1 MVQRRNE
8 PVALNCPK
16 CKTRT
21 LLSASEVGPT
31 GRLVQ
36 CPRCRTTW
44 LARHF
49 DVDVY
54 GPAARHEPPPGPRQS
69 PIIDGEIVTPKPRPA
84 ATRPARRTVRPGP
97 AAVAGNLG
105 RYGFATAATI
115 LILTLIAVVLLTPAV
130 SALPWL
136 GGMLGTKSGIALR
149 AVQSRTLTLRGTD
162 ALLVEGELFNATD
175 HEVDVPAVRVVLRSA
190 DAEVYS
196 WLVEPS
202 TMRVAAGA
210 AIGFRSALADPPA
223 GADRI
228 AVSLAARP
236 GAPIGGR

>member
-1 MVQRRNE
+1 
-8 PVALNCPK
+8 
-16 CKTRT
+16 
-21 LLSASEVGPT
+21 
-31 GRLVQ
+31 
-36 CPRCRTTW
+36 
-44 LARHF
+44 
-49 DVDVY
+49 
-54 GPAARHEPPPGPRQS
+54 
-69 PIIDGEIVTPKPRPA
+69 
-84 ATRPARRTVRPGP
+84 
-97 AAVAGNLG
+97 
-105 RYGFATAATI
+105 GFATAATI